1 MALNLL
7 KKTIKFLKKILTKN
21 KKNGNISKSQK
32 ARYKLFNTIHR
43 CVWEDLNDTVMSGGV
58 ELRVNIQLECTE
70 CKRRNYSTSKNKKNT
85 TERLEIN
92 KYCKWD
98 KKVTLHKETKK

>member
-1 MALNLL
+1 MEV
-7 KKTIKFLKKILTKN
+7 
-21 KKNGNISKSQK
+21 
-32 ARYKLFNTIHR
+32 Y
-43 CVWEDLNDTVMSGGV
+43 

-85 TERLEIN
+85 TERLEVN

>member
-1 MALNLL
+1 L
-7 KKTIKFLKKILTKN
+7 KKRRLLPYLIL
-21 KKNGNISKSQK
+21 
-32 ARYKLFNTIHR
+32 
-43 CVWEDLNDTVMSGGV
+43 WEEINSDLIV
-58 ELRVNIQLECTE
+58 EVYQVRLNIQLECTE

-85 TERLEIN
+85 PERLEVK